1 MKGVNMRR
9 LFWMAAIGAIF
20 ALVTGLALPAR
31 VHAGATEADKA
42 KLEAEKTKLVDLMK
56 AQMVMQRGEHEQMH
70 AIMDQL
76 LKKYPQDPEIKA
88 LDDFHEKWHSRAK
101 MQEEVQ
107 ERVNTFLESGS
118 EE

>member
-1 MKGVNMRR
+1 MRR
-9 LFWMAAIGAIF
+9 LLRMAAIGVTF
-20 ALVTGLALPAR
+20 ALVTGLALPAW
-31 VHAGATEADKA
+31 VYAGATGTDKA
-42 KLEAEKTKLVDLMK
+42 KLEEEKTKLVDLMK

-76 LKKYPQDPEIKA
+76 LKKYPNDPEIKA

-107 ERVNTFLESGS
+107 ERTRVLLESGPS
-118 EE
+118 E